1 MLLLGRF
8 EGKNGLIEIV
18 ECSRDGTRVY
28 FEEGVRQS
36 QATPGGESVF
46 TYVKIMET
54 FLERAENVLILG
66 CGGGNLA
73 TRLTRLG
80 KRTTVV
86 DINPLS
92 FAIARRFFGLP
103 GDIPCITSDF
113 RSYVRDCRSTFDA
126 IAIDVGGPGFSF
138 ATEFDQWT
146 CDAIRA
152 RLAPRGCM
160 VMNALVSHDIDPI
173 ADRIAAKLSGS
184 ELNSWIVDEPGVE
197 ERNAIIACLPE
208 KVPAARLALTR
219 VLRSTDEKWV
229 IRRSRP
235 RKHDLA
241 AGALRRSP

>member
-8 EGKNGLIEIV
+8 EGKNGLIEVV

-36 QATPGGESVF
+36 QATPSGESVF

-54 FLERAENVLILG
+54 FLEQAENVLILG

-86 DINPLS
+86 DVNPLS
-92 FAIARRFFGLP
+92 FVIARRFFGLP
-103 GDIPCITSDF
+103 DDIPCVTSDF

-138 ATEFDQWT
+138 AIEFDNWT

-152 RLAPRGCM
+152 RLAPGGCM
-160 VMNALVSHDIDPI
+160 VMNALVAHDIDPI
-173 ADRIAAKLSGS
+173 ADQIAGGLSGS

-208 KVPAARLALTR
+208 KVPAVRPALMR
-219 VLRSTDEKWV
+219 VVRSTDEKWIV
-229 IRRSRP
+229 RRSRL

-241 AGALRRSP
+241 VGALRRSP